1 MQGKLI
7 LQEETVCFKASTKT
21 TTQTHS
27 GFCKGIMSFQTK
39 KKSDTLQNIWEFA
52 SSKGIISYSFCTTF
66 STFVGPMTDWRSFLL
81 FLVFP

>member
-7 LQEETVCFKASTKT
+7 LQEEAVCFKASTKHT
-21 TTQTHS
+21 EI
-27 GFCKGIMSFQTK
+27 FCKGIMSFQTRK
-39 KKSDTLQNIWEFA
+39 MSDTLQNTWEFA

-66 STFVGPMTDWRSFLL
+66 STLVGPVTDWLSFML